1 MAGIGTLLGLALLGL
16 VAMLALS
23 YFLPDVGAKSYW
35 FISRSSGLVAYVLIT
50 AGVLWGLVQSGSL
63 FRSHVSPLV
72 VLGMHSFLSWL
83 GLGMAALH
91 GIILIGDGYI
101 NIDLPRVFTPFLSEY
116 KPIPVGLGIISF
128 YLMLLLTLSFYARS
142 HLGQRTFR
150 LLHYGS
156 FAVFLMVTAHGIL
169 AGTDT
174 GRLWWLY
181 AVSHDPGD
189 RVYNAAYQ
197 EYASHVSNGR
207 RWYLAVDENI
217 IASP

>member
-1 MAGIGTLLGLALLGL
+1 MFRRQATSRQTRRPNIDSRGIAGQWQSLFLSRPRKGHGRRWPQRHALELALLGL

-35 FISRSSGLVAYVLIT
+35 LHLAQQWSG
-50 AGVLWGLVQSGSL
+50 GLCVDHRGCAVGIGAERRL
-63 FRSHVSPLV
+63 FRARVSPLV
-72 VLGMHSFLSWL
+72 VLGMHSLLSWL

-101 NIDLPRVFTPFLSEY
+101 NIDLPRVLTPFLSEY
-116 KPIPVGLGIISF
+116 KPIPVGLGTISF

-156 FAVFLMVTAHGIL
+156 S
-169 AGTDT
+169 
-174 GRLWWLY
+174 
-181 AVSHDPGD
+181 AVS
-189 RVYNAAYQ
+189 
-197 EYASHVSNGR
+197 
-207 RWYLAVDENI
+207 
-217 IASP
+217 